1 MNSEGCEDLGCGLGC
16 GLDVMPGVCLSV
28 VRPSGDLGPTCQLPA
43 VRCIVVC
50 FFLASFRNK
59 EQKIFKN
66 SKFMTTP
73 TFEPPADPGKTMV
86 MWVIRRAIQVI

>member
-1 MNSEGCEDLGCGLGC
+1 VSAARRPVHYCRLL
-16 GLDVMPGVCLSV
+16 LS
-28 VRPSGDLGPTCQLPA
+28 R
-43 VRCIVVC
+43 
-50 FFLASFRNK
+50 FFSQK